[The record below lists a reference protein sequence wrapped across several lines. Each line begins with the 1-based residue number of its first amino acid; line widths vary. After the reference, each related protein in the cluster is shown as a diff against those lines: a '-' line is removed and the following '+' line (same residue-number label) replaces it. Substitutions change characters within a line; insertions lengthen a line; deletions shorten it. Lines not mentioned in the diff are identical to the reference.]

1 MDSGYYAPCTIYC
14 KLQNKFSFSSSN
26 QQSTLTK
33 VVAGCTTERVGS
45 EFSSL
50 YLFGLMLML
59 VKEDLFQHWSGALS
73 VGWFNMFVFRICML
87 LYMFNFLI
95 VCEHR
100 FSNVY
105 IMCASQHVFLSF
117 HSVSM
122 FRCPSSMKENR
133 NWLSKTTLEEE
144 SGADSIIYPESHF
157 WLVAAA
163 GSGMY
168 SCPVATM
175 FCEKLLTRRDIA
187 ENLRA
192 SVIWIRLSFCVV
204 GKKVKMFEKIV
215 VSIQKLTPCND
226 TAWRETHRRII
237 FTFFESCCT
246 NMKTLHSSIGNF
258 IWNISPDFWYFIL
271 KKRVETYNF
280 RMPELSLRFHG
291 ASSGSYGIG
300 PCGRTIC

>member
-1 MDSGYYAPCTIYC
+1 
-14 KLQNKFSFSSSN
+14 
-26 QQSTLTK
+26 
-33 VVAGCTTERVGS
+33 
-45 EFSSL
+45 
-50 YLFGLMLML
+50 
-59 VKEDLFQHWSGALS
+59 
-73 VGWFNMFVFRICML
+73 
-87 LYMFNFLI
+87 
-95 VCEHR
+95 
-100 FSNVY
+100 
-105 IMCASQHVFLSF
+105 
-117 HSVSM
+117 M

-271 KKRVETYNF
+271 EKRWKLTTSECQSSRFASMARLRARTALDPAKEQFVRRRTSRSLTNLEAFSPGLVVLKSPRSQSPCEQVDTIFIMFWHVDDFWYYCSSVF
-280 RMPELSLRFHG
+280 QLSMLG
-291 ASSGSYGIG
+291 NG
-300 PCGRTIC
+300 PCISCRTANE